1 MRTDLVAPSG
11 ENMMGI
17 WLALLSAAVLG
28 LVTVAD
34 KRLIS
39 VNMPD
44 LSSFYL
50 IIVITLYGHTG
61 LAIVVFG
68 IPDQLPLVHLLL
80 AAIAGLCWGASL
92 WTMFISYRF
101 EEASRAS
108 AVIHTFPVFVA
119 LLAMPL
125 LGEILSIAQWL
136 AILIVVVG
144 AFSISLR
151 SSAGNLF
158 TINKAFPILIAASIF
173 TALAHVSGK
182 YALEKIE
189 VEFVYAVRNFCM
201 ATFLAMFSR
210 PKDTV
215 TVIHALKNPQT
226 LALVIIGEMILAPIG
241 IFLNVAASSL
251 GAISIVST
259 VTASRPFFVFLYGS
273 ILSVGPFRLLEE
285 SIDIRTLSIKAV
297 SIALII
303 GGIALLSFG

>member
-1 MRTDLVAPSG
+1 
-11 ENMMGI
+11 MGI
-17 WLALLSAAVLG
+17 WLALLSAAIFG
-28 LVTVAD
+28 LVTVTD

-39 VNMPD
+39 VNMPNI
-44 LSSFYL
+44 SSFYF
-50 IIVITLYGHTG
+50 IIVITLYVHTG
-61 LAIVVFG
+61 LAIIVFG
-68 IPDQLPLVHLLL
+68 IPDQLPLTHLLL
-80 AAIAGLCWGASL
+80 AGIAGLFWGASL
-92 WTMFISYRF
+92 WTMFIGYRF

-119 LLAMPL
+119 LLAVPF
-125 LGEILSIAQWL
+125 LGEILSIAQCL

-158 TINKAFPILIAASIF
+158 TINKAFPILIAASIL
-173 TALAHVSGK
+173 TALAHITGK
-182 YALEKIE
+182 YSLEKIE
-189 VEFVYAVRNFCM
+189 VEFVYAMRNFFM

-215 TVIHALKNPQT
+215 TVIRALKNPQT
-226 LALVIIGEMILAPIG
+226 LALVIVGETILAPIG
-241 IFLNVAASSL
+241 IFLNVAASSI

-273 ILSVGPFRLLEE
+273 ILSVGPFRLLDE
-285 SIDIRTLSIKAV
+285 SIDIRTLATKAISI
-297 SIALII
+297 SLII

>member
-1 MRTDLVAPSG
+1 MTPSL
-11 ENMMGI
+11 ENVMGI
-17 WLALLSAAVLG
+17 WLALMSAAVFG

-39 VNMPD
+39 VNMPN

-68 IPDQLPLVHLLL
+68 IPDQIPLAHLLL
-80 AAIAGLCWGASL
+80 AGIAGLFWGASL
-92 WTMFISYRF
+92 WTMFIGYRF

-119 LLAMPL
+119 LLAMPF
-125 LGEILSIAQWL
+125 LGEILSIAQWF

-151 SSAGNLF
+151 SSAVNLF

>member
-1 MRTDLVAPSG
+1 MS
-11 ENMMGI
+11 
-17 WLALLSAAVLG
+17 
-28 LVTVAD
+28 D

-50 IIVITLYGHTG
+50 IIVLSLFGHTW
-61 LAIVVFG
+61 LAIGVFG
-68 IPDQLPLVHLLL
+68 VPDQLPLGHLLL
-80 AAIAGLCWGASL
+80 AGIAGLFWGAAL
-92 WTMFISYRF
+92 WTMFIGYRF

-119 LLAMPL
+119 LLAMPF
-125 LGEILSIAQWL
+125 LGEILSIAQWF

-151 SSAGNLF
+151 SSTINLF
-158 TINKAFPILIAASIF
+158 TINKAFPILIAASLF
-173 TALAHVSGK
+173 TAIAHISGK

-226 LALVIIGEMILAPIG
+226 LALVIIGEMILAPVG

>member
-68 IPDQLPLVHLLL
+68 VPDQLPLVHLLL

-125 LGEILSIAQWL
+125 LGEILSIAQWF

-173 TALAHVSGK
+173 TALAHISGK

-189 VEFVYAVRNFCM
+189 VEFVYAVRNACM
-201 ATFLAMFSR
+201 ATYLAMFCR
-210 PKDTV
+210 PKDAFA
-215 TVIHALKNPQT
+215 VIRALKNPQT
-226 LALVIIGEMILAPIG
+226 LALVVIGEMVLAPIG

-273 ILSVGPFRLLEE
+273 ILSVAPFRLLDE
-285 SIDIRTLSIKAV
+285 SIDIRTLATKAV
-297 SIALII
+297 SIALIV

>member
-68 IPDQLPLVHLLL
+68 LPDQLPLVHLLL

-173 TALAHVSGK
+173 TALAHISGK

-189 VEFVYAVRNFCM
+189 VEFVYAVRNACM
-201 ATFLAMFSR
+201 ATFLAMFCR
-210 PKDTV
+210 PKDAFA
-215 TVIHALKNPQT
+215 VIRALKNPQT
-226 LALVIIGEMILAPIG
+226 LALVVIGEMILAPIG

-273 ILSVGPFRLLEE
+273 ILSVAPFRLLDE
-285 SIDIRTLSIKAV
+285 SIDIRTLATKAV
-297 SIALII
+297 SIALIV

>member
-68 IPDQLPLVHLLL
+68 VPDQLPLVHLLL

-173 TALAHVSGK
+173 TALAHISGK

-189 VEFVYAVRNFCM
+189 VEFVYAVRNACM
-201 ATFLAMFSR
+201 ATFLAMFCR
-210 PKDTV
+210 PKDAFA
-215 TVIHALKNPQT
+215 VIRALKNPQT
-226 LALVIIGEMILAPIG
+226 LALVVIGEMILAPIG

-273 ILSVGPFRLLEE
+273 ILSVAPFRLLDE
-285 SIDIRTLSIKAV
+285 SIDIRTLATKAV
-297 SIALII
+297 SIALIV